1 MEYILLAVAFA
12 TAFYLYSNYTF
23 TVKNLEVQSERLPE
37 EFHGFKIA
45 HLSDLHNTFYGKRN
59 EKLIEAVRSISPDV
73 IFYTGD
79 MIDKTTLEESSL
91 LRLLEPLAKEFPAYY
106 IPGNHEDDL
115 RQSEKEKLIR
125 KLKELD
131 VSYLENERS
140 SIGRNGQE
148 LQVLGL
154 HLPWKYLRNTYDEN
168 GRLQLSADK
177 IKRCV
182 GSPGEGFNIL
192 LAHNPLYFKAYAE
205 YGADLI
211 FSGHVHGGLVRL
223 PFIGG
228 LLSPD
233 RVLNPAYDKGQ
244 YEYEGHR
251 IVVSPGLGGVR
262 LRFFN
267 RPVIYAVTLRK
278 TRS

>member
-1 MEYILLAVAFA
+1 MEYILMTVAFA

-23 TVKNLEVQSERLPE
+23 TVKNLEVQSERFPK

-59 EKLIEAVRSISPDV
+59 EKLIEAVRRISPDV

-115 RQSEKEKLIR
+115 NPSEKEKLIR

-140 SIGRNGQE
+140 SIVRNGQE
-148 LQVLGL
+148 LQVYGL
-154 HLPWKYLRNTYDEN
+154 HLPRRYLRNTYDKN

-177 IKRCV
+177 ISRCV
-182 GSPGEGFNIL
+182 GSPGEDFSIL

-205 YGADLI
+205 YGADLTL
-211 FSGHVHGGLVRL
+211 SGHVHGGLVRL
-223 PFIGG
+223 PIIGG

-233 RVLNPAYDKGQ
+233 RVLNPAYDKGL
-244 YEYEGHR
+244 YDHEGHQ
-251 IVVSPGLGGVR
+251 IIVSPGLGGVR

-278 TRS
+278 TES